1 METSQQQTAILTG
14 EIKQVSE
21 SEAILDALSAEG
33 AINLLYHIMSEGS
46 KPVVMV
52 QSELVQKNESE
63 L

>member
-21 SEAILDALSAEG
+21 SEAILEALSAEG
-33 AINLLYHIMSEGS
+33 PINLLYHIMSEGS
-46 KPVVMV
+46 K
-52 QSELVQKNESE
+52 L